1 MFFSFSSVRLYTA
14 KKSCT
19 ITDFFLQSNRNP
31 LSSKQLKISIFI
43 AEMAYFV
50 AKYIIFLKIMLF
62 VIIISKSICILQ
74 SESITV

>member
-19 ITDFFLQSNRNP
+19 ITEFFLQSNRNP
-31 LSSKQLKISIFI
+31 LSSKQLKFSIFI

-50 AKYIIFLKIMLF
+50 AKYIISLNKKLF
-62 VIIISKSICILQ
+62 VFIISKTICILQ